1 LVGRTKSTLPSIKA
15 VRTRSNV
22 TSEII
27 VEALMGQGLA
37 TKRSPSCR
45 KLTAP
50 LLHRAHRLPPTKS
63 LMLLRATMEE
73 EALRS
78 KVLTMEGII
87 GMHTLTRAYQ
97 AASS

>member
-1 LVGRTKSTLPSIKA
+1 
-15 VRTRSNV
+15 
-22 TSEII
+22 
-27 VEALMGQGLA
+27 
-37 TKRSPSCR
+37 
-45 KLTAP
+45 
-50 LLHRAHRLPPTKS
+50 
-63 LMLLRATMEE
+63 MLLRATMEE